1 MAVSLMRNGLS
12 AEKSIFGQK
21 PNVKV
26 PRSRFDLGRL
36 NVFTSDI
43 GMIVPVDII
52 PTLPNS
58 DYNISFQYKI
68 DFRPMRVPTFT
79 SYKVKLHAYYCP
91 NEYLWSGWETFITKG
106 RSGNLSLTVPQIKLS
121 QLYYKGSSGSET
133 VKFEGLTDE
142 NFKTTDGTYYPYSP
156 MSLIA
161 YMNGSPAYDSDLAET
176 GDSAVPDHYLPY
188 CDSANTLKSTGFRT
202 VDTSA
207 LPYLMYQK
215 IYRSNYCDPNLFANS
230 VVKSD
235 VWFPE
240 DIDSSHW
247 RLDYAA
253 SNLFGDYNQLFVP
266 QNVEQPTGALIT
278 NFVPRPNPVSASET
292 QDGDNAINLT
302 QLRYSMYTDDM
313 FTTALPFLQRGTPE
327 VLNVSSNLNF
337 LLDFSLQNSNPSVS
351 SGGTAF
357 FGVDDME
364 GSAPGSIPV
373 NSYEYSG
380 SGFSKLGVSN
390 FSVYSPNGLSPAVRY
405 ALLGTKADG
414 SGNYGV
420 NIGFTAQQLRSLI
433 ALSVWQERNALTN
446 GSYGQFIKVHFDS
459 YPKNQFC
466 EPIYIGGTTSV
477 FDINSI
483 VQTSETTSTSPQGNP
498 SGVGGSSNSQ
508 SIGSFRADDF
518 GFIMVLMTIIPDTQY
533 VQQNEHWMFDKLPDD
548 FYMPEYEQLSYQP
561 IPNKMLVATG
571 DTNPDNGDDGLFG
584 YSNRYV
590 YLKQRD
596 SIVRGRF
603 ALPVDVDEY
612 YHNYAQARIFTDSPK
627 LSQQFVTVYPPNI
640 DRSFLNATGE
650 PAFLVQFFSNVSG
663 VLPLSYVSQPNTF
676 GF

>member
-26 PRSRFDLGRL
+26 PRSKFDLGRL

-142 NFKTTDGTYYPYSP
+142 NFKTVDGSYYPYSP

-176 GDSAVPDHYLPY
+176 GGSAVPDHYLPY

-215 IYRSNYCDPNLFANS
+215 IYRSNYCDPNLFANG

-253 SNLFGDYNQLFVP
+253 SNLFGDYKQLFVP

-278 NFVPRPNPVSASET
+278 NFVPRPNPVSSSET

-313 FTTALPFLQRGTPE
+313 FTTALPFLQRGNPTMLE
-327 VLNVSSNLNF
+327 FDSSITLGDMVAF
-337 LLDFSLQNSNPSVS
+337 TGSSVS
-351 SGGTAF
+351 SVSSV
-357 FGVDDME
+357 FGVVPNTY
-364 GSAPGSIPV
+364 GSD
-373 NSYEYSG
+373 
-380 SGFSKLGVSN
+380 GFSGLGFDSSFGTNVSAGN
-390 FSVYSPNGLSPAVRY
+390 VAGLVVQPEGFYPYTV
-405 ALLGTKADG
+405 
-414 SGNYGV
+414 SGV
-420 NIGFTAQQLRSLI
+420 GFTAQQLRSLI

-571 DTNPDNGDDGLFG
+571 DTDPDNGDDGLFG

-612 YHNYAQARIFTDSPK
+612 YHNYAQARIFADSPK

>member
-26 PRSRFDLGRL
+26 PRSKFDLGRL

-43 GMIVPVDII
+43 GMIVPVDVI

-106 RSGNLSLTVPQIKLS
+106 RSGNLSLIVPQIKLS

-142 NFKTTDGTYYPYSP
+142 NFKTADGTYYPYSP

-176 GDSAVPDHYLPY
+176 GGSAVPDHYLPY
-188 CDSANTLKSTGFRT
+188 CDTANTLKSTGFRT

-215 IYRSNYCDPNLFANS
+215 IYRSNYCDPNLFANG

-247 RLDYAA
+247 RFDYAA

-313 FTTALPFLQRGTPE
+313 FTTALPFLQRGQQTSVDLSVFPLLSDIVPE
-327 VLNVSSNLNF
+327 QASNFPDGSLGLRVAYGPAASPADYISSSRI
-337 LLDFSLQNSNPSVS
+337 DNS
-351 SGGTAF
+351 
-357 FGVDDME
+357 
-364 GSAPGSIPV
+364 V
-373 NSYEYSG
+373 NTVVYASPYN
-380 SGFSKLGVSN
+380 SN
-390 FSVYSPNGLSPAVRY
+390 FSGVIALPPGSTSLS
-405 ALLGTKADG
+405 
-414 SGNYGV
+414 
-420 NIGFTAQQLRSLI
+420 FTAQQLRSLI

-571 DTNPDNGDDGLFG
+571 DTDPDNGDDGLFG